1 MTKIHPI
8 IKGMTA
14 TLLVVF
20 GLIMIVWATGRPTSL
35 TAQTGRD
42 SIKTVRLKITFP
54 DGHWANVTEVEG
66 GTITIERDG
75 TKLAITPH
83 IRDQRSGKV
92 ELQVTESG
100 NRETALDT
108 LLVDQSLT
116 KVTRGNLPF
125 SVQLLD
131 AGRILPGD
139 LAIAVAANQCCARTC
154 SGILIC
160 GVCVCTDC
168 GVCATKPWCDCHS

>member
-1 MTKIHPI
+1 MTKTHPI
-8 IKGMTA
+8 IKGITA

-20 GLIMIVWATGRPTSL
+20 GLIMIVWAHGRSAPL

-42 SIKTVRLKITFP
+42 SVKTVRLRISFS

-66 GTITIERDG
+66 GTIKIERDG

-83 IRDQRSGKV
+83 IPDQSSGKV
-92 ELQVTESG
+92 ELRVTESG
-100 NRETALDT
+100 DRETAVDT
-108 LLVDQSLT
+108 LLVDHSLT
-116 KVTRGNLPF
+116 RVTRVTLPF

-131 AGRILPGD
+131 AGRTLPGD
-139 LAIAVAANQCCARTC
+139 QAIAAAANQCCVRTC

-168 GVCATKPWCDCHS
+168 GACATKPWCDCPS